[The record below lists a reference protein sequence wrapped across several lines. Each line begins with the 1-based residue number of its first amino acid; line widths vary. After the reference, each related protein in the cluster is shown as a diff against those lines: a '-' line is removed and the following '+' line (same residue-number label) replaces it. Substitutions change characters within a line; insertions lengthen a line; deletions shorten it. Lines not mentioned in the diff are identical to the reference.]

1 MEQVKVVTSYTKELA
16 KQLSDLHKSSLPD
29 DITPNLVESYY
40 EFVISLMANPK
51 NGVLTIAY
59 KSEELI
65 GFCFVAFNPGDFSE
79 MIAERRV
86 LLIKSIVKF
95 IFKKPGL
102 IVDLFGSVFGK
113 IILFEEFDE
122 KQCPE
127 VFSICVSRNA
137 RSTGVGSR
145 LIKKS
150 ADVLI
155 SRGLQYLL
163 AKTSNER
170 AGNFYLKDG
179 FVLVGRQNRVARKLE
194 IYRKKL

>member
-1 MEQVKVVTSYTKELA
+1 MEQVKVVTSYTTELA
-16 KQLSDLHKSSLPD
+16 KQLCDLHKSSLPD

-40 EFVISLMANPK
+40 EFIISLMANPK
-51 NGVLTIAY
+51 NGVLTVAHN
-59 KSEELI
+59 SEELI
-65 GFCFVAFNPGDFSE
+65 GFCFVAFNPGDFSA

-95 IFKKPGL
+95 IFTRPGL
-102 IVDLFGSVFGK
+102 IVDLCGSVFGK
-113 IILFEEFDE
+113 IILFEKFNE

-127 VFSICVSRNA
+127 VFAICVSRNE

-145 LIKKS
+145 LIKKA
-150 ADVLI
+150 ADLLTP
-155 SRGLQYLL
+155 RGLQYLL

-179 FVLVGRQNRVARKLE
+179 FVLVGRQNRIARKLA